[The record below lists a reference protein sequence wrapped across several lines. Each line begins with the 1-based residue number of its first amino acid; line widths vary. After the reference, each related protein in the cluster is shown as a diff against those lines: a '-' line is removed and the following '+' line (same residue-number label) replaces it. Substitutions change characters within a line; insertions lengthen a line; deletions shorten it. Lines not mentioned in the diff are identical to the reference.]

1 MLNNRQIMKDESQK
15 SSPTN
20 PEFIERMQTALAF
33 QKAEEEISHG
43 NGPNFL
49 GWETTNKNNEARTLE
64 ENTYRGPNTALVQR
78 VAAAS
83 EMPAMNWDERGK
95 FYRDQVEARVK
106 ADEAKEK
113 ALVKGWKTRDEEY
126 ENILDKLSA
135 QTY

>member
-1 MLNNRQIMKDESQK
+1 MKDESQK

-43 NGPNFL
+43 NGPNFP

-64 ENTYRGPNTALVQR
+64 ENTYRGPNTVLVQR
-78 VAAAS
+78 IAAS
-83 EMPAMNWDERGK
+83 SELPAMGWDERGK

-113 ALVKGWKTRDEEY
+113 ALVKGWKSKEQEY
-126 ENILDKLSA
+126 DDMIQKLSEN
-135 QTY
+135 TY